1 MLTETKRT
9 DEYYMAQA
17 ITLAKKGWYTTHPNP
32 RVGCV
37 LVRDEQI
44 IAQGW
49 HQYAGQGHAEV
60 NALAQIQAGDNVQSA
75 AAKSATAKGAAAKG
89 ATAYVT
95 LEPCSHF
102 GKTPPCSN
110 ALIDAGVKRVVV
122 AMTDPNPLVAGN
134 GIKRLQENGIEVS
147 SGVLETEARA
157 LNPGFIQRMETQRP
171 RIRCKMAM
179 SLDGRTAMANGE
191 SKWITAADAR
201 EDVQRLR
208 AESSAILTGI
218 GTVITDDPSMNVRS
232 EKLLKGNER
241 QPERVILDTQL
252 NMSAQAKMLSLPG
265 QTIILAG
272 QEYAVQEKIDALEKQ
287 GAQVHLLATQEPSAK
302 QKPSASSAKQS
313 LSLDAVMSVLTQRQY
328 NDVLLE
334 AGATLTGAMLQ
345 AGFVDELIIYMAPHL
360 MGSDARGLFNLPGLD
375 SMAER
380 INLSIQD
387 IRAVGRDYRITATIK
402 A

>member
-1 MLTETKRT
+1 MFT

-60 NALAQIQAGDNVQSA
+60 NALAQIQAGDNAQ
-75 AAKSATAKGAAAKG
+75 G

-102 GKTPPCSN
+102 GKTPPCST

-122 AMTDPNPLVAGN
+122 AMVDPNPLVAGN
-134 GIKRLQENGIEVS
+134 GINQLQENGIEVA

-218 GTVITDDPSMNVRS
+218 GTVIADDPSMNVRS
-232 EKLLKGNER
+232 EKYESLLKVKSTGNDR

-252 NMSAQAKMLSLPG
+252 NMSAQAKMISLPG

-272 QEYAVQEKIDALEKQ
+272 QEYAVQEKVDELEKQ

-302 QKPSASSAKQS
+302 LEPSASSAKHS
-313 LSLDAVMSVLTQRQY
+313 LSLDAVMSVLAQRQY
-328 NDVLLE
+328 NEVLLE

>member
-1 MLTETKRT
+1 MFT
-9 DEYYMAQA
+9 DEYYMARA

-60 NALAQIQAGDNVQSA
+60 NALSQIEAGDNAQ
-75 AAKSATAKGAAAKG
+75 G

-110 ALIDAGVKRVVV
+110 ALIDAGIKRVVV
-122 AMTDPNPLVAGN
+122 AMVDPNPLVAGN
-134 GIKRLQENGIEVS
+134 GIKRLQENGVAVT
-147 SGVLETEARA
+147 SGVLESEARA
-157 LNPGFIQRMETQRP
+157 LNPGFIQRMEINRP
-171 RIRCKMAM
+171 KIRCKMAM
-179 SLDGRTAMANGE
+179 SLDGRTAMANGD
-191 SKWITAADAR
+191 SKWITASDAR

-208 AESSAILTGI
+208 AESSAIVTGI
-218 GTVITDDPSMNVRS
+218 GTVTADDPSMNVRS
-232 EKLLKGNER
+232 QKFAHLFEDHGR

-252 NMSAQAKMLSLPG
+252 NMSVQAKMLSLPG
-265 QTIILAG
+265 QTLVLAG
-272 QEYAVQEKIDALEKQ
+272 QEYAAQEKIQALENK
-287 GAQVHLLATQEPSAK
+287 GAEVFLLATQLLTSHSEK
-302 QKPSASSAKQS
+302 RS
-313 LSLDAVMSVLTQRQY
+313 LSLDAVMSVLTERQY

-334 AGATLTGAMLQ
+334 AGATLTGSMLQ

-360 MGSDARGLFNLPGLD
+360 MGSEARGLFNIPGLD
-375 SMAER
+375 SMNKR

-387 IRAVGRDYRITATIK
+387 IRCVGRDYRITAKPEIMN
-402 A
+402 

>member
-1 MLTETKRT
+1 MFT

-32 RVGCV
+32 RVGCI
-37 LVRDEQI
+37 LVRNEQI

-60 NALAQIQAGDNVQSA
+60 NALAELSSGDNAQSA
-75 AAKSATAKGAAAKG
+75 EVKG

-102 GKTPPCSN
+102 GKTPPCTN

-134 GIKRLQENGIEVS
+134 GIRRVQENGIEVTT
-147 SGVLETEARA
+147 GVLETEARA

-218 GTVITDDPSMNVRS
+218 GTVIADDPSMNVRS
-232 EKLLKGNER
+232 EKLLEGNER
-241 QPERVILDTQL
+241 QPERVILDTRL

-287 GAQVHLLATQEPSAK
+287 GAQVYLLATQEPSAK
-302 QKPSASSAKQS
+302 QEPSVSSAKHS

-345 AGFVDELIIYMAPHL
+345 AAFADELIIYMAPHL

-375 SMAER
+375 SMDER

-402 A
+402 V

>member
-1 MLTETKRT
+1 MFT

-17 ITLAKKGWYTTHPNP
+17 ITLAKKGWYTTQPNP

-60 NALAQIQAGDNVQSA
+60 NALAQIQAGKNAQGT
-75 AAKSATAKGAAAKG
+75 TAKGATARG

-110 ALIDAGVKRVVV
+110 ALIDAGVKRVVI
-122 AMTDPNPLVAGN
+122 AMVDPNPLVAGN

-218 GTVITDDPSMNVRS
+218 GTVLADDPSMNVRS
-232 EKLLKGNER
+232 EKYVTTER

-272 QEYAVQEKIDALEKQ
+272 QEYAVQEKIDELEKQ
-287 GAQVHLLATQEPSAK
+287 GAQVHLLAIQE
-302 QKPSASSAKQS
+302 PSASSAKQS
-313 LSLDAVMSVLTQRQY
+313 LSLDAVMSVLAQRQY

>member
-1 MLTETKRT
+1 MFT

-17 ITLAKKGWYTTHPNP
+17 ITLAKKGWYTTQPNP

-60 NALAQIQAGDNVQSA
+60 NALAQIQAGKNAQGT
-75 AAKSATAKGAAAKG
+75 TAKGATAKG

-110 ALIDAGVKRVVV
+110 ALIDAGVKRVVI
-122 AMTDPNPLVAGN
+122 AMVDPNPLVAGN

-218 GTVITDDPSMNVRS
+218 GTVLADDPSMNVRS
-232 EKLLKGNER
+232 EKYVTTER

-272 QEYAVQEKIDALEKQ
+272 QEYAVQEKIDELEKQ
-287 GAQVHLLATQEPSAK
+287 GAQVHLLAIQE
-302 QKPSASSAKQS
+302 PSASSAKQS
-313 LSLDAVMSVLTQRQY
+313 LSLDAVMSVLAQRQY